1 MITLPKDIQQDLTTL
16 FTTPNIKEKRVTPLN
31 ILNHIR
37 NSNKIYPNLFI
48 WLFDNDNLNV
58 NQMKLINLYLGED
71 YKFSDQ
77 KYKYL
82 YGSKIIIKHTLYP
95 NEIEWLCSLR
105 IDVENDQ
112 YLFTRDEINDSPF
125 DVSKLIEVPY
135 ETQEDIN

>member
-1 MITLPKDIQQDLTTL
+1 MITLPKNIQEDLTRFFKKYKSPTAQA
-16 FTTPNIKEKRVTPLN
+16 TPLTALR
-31 ILNHIR
+31 IAK
-37 NSNKIYPNLFI
+37 NSPKNYPNLFI
-48 WLFDNDNLNV
+48 WLFDNDNISI
-58 NQMKLINLYLGED
+58 NQLKFVTLFIGEEYKLT
-71 YKFSDQ
+71 DQ

-82 YGSKIIIKHTLYP
+82 SGSKIIFKHVIFP
-95 NEIEWLCSLR
+95 NEIEWLCGLR